1 MIDPNQRPKRVTL
14 AVAYGLVARDN
25 ASSICPSWMKM
36 KRLFLV
42 FTSQDR
48 RQFMDV
54 APAILT
60 VAGTCVTRKDIYSIT
75 SNINK

>member
-1 MIDPNQRPKRVTL
+1 MIDPYQRPKRVTL

-25 ASSICPSWMKM
+25 ASSTCPSLMKM

-42 FTSQDR
+42 FISQDR

-54 APAILT
+54 APAIST
-60 VAGTCVTRKDIYSIT
+60 VAGTCVTRKDIYFVT
-75 SNINK
+75 TTFNK